1 MSGIYNLST
10 EIKEL
15 EKKLYESADYET
27 GEIDEEI
34 VKALSV
40 TREEFNSKAVGCV
53 YLSRQFGGNV
63 AEIDE
68 EINRLKS
75 LKDFYKRSAD
85 RLINGVSNAMRTLG
99 IDEVRTPTM
108 RLSFR
113 RSEEAIIDNINFLP
127 AEFVIEKIEY
137 KPDKTA
143 IKKAIKAGKD
153 VQGAHVETKYN
164 LQVK

>member
-15 EKKLYESADYET
+15 EQKLYETADYET

-40 TREEFNSKAVGCV
+40 TREEFNSKAIGCV
-53 YLSRQFGGNV
+53 CLSRQFCGNV

-68 EINRLKS
+68 EIKRLKA
-75 LKDFYKRSAD
+75 LKEFYKKSSD
-85 RLINGVSNAMRTLG
+85 RLKNGVALAMRNLG
-99 IDEVRTPTM
+99 IYEVQTPTM
-108 RLSFR
+108 RLSLR
-113 RSEEAIIDNINFLP
+113 RSEETAIDNINFLP
-127 AEFVIEKIEY
+127 AEYVKEKIEY
-137 KPDKTA
+137 EPDKTA
-143 IKKAIKAGKD
+143 IKKANKD
-153 VQGAHVETKYN
+153 GIDVPGAHIETKYN